1 VSRGSNWHWEGEHGL
16 GFWESPQEAAGMR
29 ACGVCFVYEE
39 PQLSETKT
47 GMPALLWTRFGRIK
61 DRGISNMGTPGPS
74 AGKRAQEKP

>member
-16 GFWESPQEAAGMR
+16 AFWESPQEAAGMR

-47 GMPALLWTRFGRIK
+47 GMPALLWI
-61 DRGISNMGTPGPS
+61 
-74 AGKRAQEKP
+74 